1 MPDNEVSSERFDVPV
16 SPAKNIYVINRFLG
30 CDFTSSSS
38 AVDANHSSN
47 CVNMIRYMP
56 GKIRKR
62 MGYGSIAKGDGTVY
76 AIWKW
81 DNDNYIAH
89 VGTTMYHIGRDS
101 NNEFDFSPISTG
113 EDTSY
118 SQILKD
124 RNNGSVIVGAE
135 KYSFIR
141 SGDEAIIF
149 GHDRLWFYNS
159 NNGVYNL
166 LYSPNEYDLY
176 VPTVTISKTPDAGG
190 ESYEAFNLL
199 SGRFCESFYVS
210 SDYATTKVFE
220 MSINTLD
227 SIDHV
232 EVMDNNG
239 NFIPKTIN
247 TDYTVNLS
255 EGKITFRTAPGASPV
270 EGEDNIH
277 IIATKNSI
285 AKISRIANC
294 RFAIAYGVGGN
305 YDRVFISGNPEYPN
319 YDWYSAMNDLTYFPD
334 KNFSVL
340 GSDASPING
349 YAIVS
354 NNLVTLKGDGSDRQ
368 TAIVRVGTLDSY
380 GDPVFTVT
388 NSLQGSPV
396 IAPDTSAMAG
406 IEPMFL
412 TEQGIMAITS
422 SDLSGES
429 IMNSRSFYLNGK
441 LLQEPHLENA
451 FSIRNGDYYMLF
463 VNSHVYILDTLQAI
477 TTENTPYS
485 SRQYATFYW
494 ENIPATCA
502 ITIDEVVYFGTEDGH
517 IMKFY
522 TDADALLSYND
533 NGEAIRCVYDTA
545 DIDANVFFKI
555 KTYRYFSLRVFPSAE
570 SSVKIWGMKHGL
582 WELLKED
589 YDTIRY
595 FAFSQIKFSAFTFDN
610 DAGLQIV
617 SSKLRIKKMDHVR
630 FRIENDA
637 LNEPLMVDQFGVEY
651 TQSGNY
657 KN

>member
-1 MPDNEVSSERFDVPV
+1 MPDNEVSSERFDVPK
-16 SPAKNIYVINRFLG
+16 SPKKNVYVINQFLG

-38 AVDANHSSN
+38 AVDENHSSN
-47 CVNMIRYMP
+47 CINMIRYMP

-62 MGYGSIAKGDGTVY
+62 MGYESIVEGNGKVY

-81 DNDNYIAH
+81 DNDNYLVH
-89 VGTTMYHIGRDS
+89 VGTTMYHIGRDI
-101 NNEFDFSPISTG
+101 NNEFDFSPIHTG
-113 EDTSY
+113 LDTVY
-118 SQILKD
+118 SQLLK
-124 RNNGSVIVGAE
+124 NTQSVPVVVGAE

-149 GHDRLWFYNS
+149 GHNSLWFYNA
-159 NNGVYNL
+159 NNNIYDS
-166 LYSPNEYDLY
+166 LYTLDEYELY
-176 VPTVTISKTPDAGG
+176 IPTVTISKTPDAGG
-190 ESYEAFNLL
+190 ETYEAFNLL
-199 SGRFCESFYVS
+199 SGSFEESFYVS
-210 SDYATTKVFE
+210 SDYVESTEFN
-220 MSINTLD
+220 MSLDNLD

-232 EVMDNNG
+232 EVMDQDG
-239 NFIPKTIN
+239 SWVVKEVS
-247 TDYTVNLS
+247 TDYTVDLVN
-255 EGKITFRTAPGASPV
+255 GKITFTVAPGMSPI
-270 EGEDNIH
+270 EGEDSVR
-277 IIATKNSI
+277 IIATKQSI
-285 AKISRIANC
+285 AKVSTIANC

-305 YDRVFISGNPEYPN
+305 YDRVFISGNSEFPN
-319 YDWYSAMNDLTYFPD
+319 YDWYSEMNNLTYFPD
-334 KNFSVL
+334 RNYSVL

-380 GDPVFTVT
+380 GNPIFTVT

-441 LLQEPHLENA
+441 LLKEPNLESA
-451 FSIRNGDYYMLF
+451 FAIRNGDYYMLF
-463 VNSHVYILDTLQAI
+463 VNNHVYILDTLQI
-477 TTENTPYS
+477 IVTENTPYS
-485 SRQYATFYW
+485 ARQYATFYW
-494 ENIPATCA
+494 ENVPAACA
-502 ITIDEVVYFGTEDGH
+502 ITIDEVVYFGTDDGH
-517 IMKFY
+517 IMRFH
-522 TDADALLSYND
+522 TNPDAILSYND
-533 NGEAIRCVYDTA
+533 NGEAIHCVYDTA
-545 DIDANVFFKI
+545 DIDALLFFKV
-555 KTYRYFSLRVFPSAE
+555 KTYRYFALRVFPSVK
-570 SSVKIWGMKHGL
+570 SSVKIWGMKYGL

-589 YDTIRY
+589 KDTIRY
-595 FAFSQIKFSAFTFDN
+595 FAFSQLQFSTFTFVN
-610 DAGLQIV
+610 DTGLQIV

-630 FRIENDA
+630 FRIENDEI
-637 LNEPLMVDQFGVEY
+637 NEPLMLDQFGVEF